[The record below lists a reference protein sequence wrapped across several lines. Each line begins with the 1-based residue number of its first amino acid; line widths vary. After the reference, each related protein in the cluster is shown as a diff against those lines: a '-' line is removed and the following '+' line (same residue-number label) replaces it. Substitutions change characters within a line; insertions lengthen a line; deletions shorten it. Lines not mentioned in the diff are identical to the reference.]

1 MVDQDTLFQDT
12 LFEDATAQASAL
24 RDGSVSSLE
33 LTTAYLDRIAALDDV
48 LRSYVT
54 VDRDGALAQAK
65 AADQRRRAGGD
76 NLPPF
81 LGVTLSIKDVED
93 VAGLPTTHS
102 CRALAGN
109 VAAADSPIVRRFREA
124 GFVIV
129 GKTNVPE
136 FCTTMTSSE
145 LNGIC
150 RNPWDLDRTPG
161 GSSGGAGAALAAGL
175 CAASHGTDGAGS
187 VRGPAAFC
195 GLVGIKPS
203 RGLIDFGSEE
213 GPAFFGTTVNGVLTR
228 SVRDTAALLDVMTGN
243 VGGPAVP
250 EQADGPL
257 RIAVTTAPPMG
268 VVEPECAQAAERVGA
283 LLSSLGHPVEAAT
296 PDWNAIM
303 AVAAGPMEVPG
314 AAGLLEPSQFDLV
327 EPRNRPMIEGL
338 AGRTVVEHARW
349 VEQVRAASRAFQEFW
364 RRYDV
369 LVSPTMGVVPPPL
382 TWAPWDQNPED
393 HMMTFAAFPSFA
405 QPFNLS
411 GQPAISLP
419 IGWSES
425 GLPIGIQ
432 LAGRLRDEATLLRL
446 SYQLESALPW
456 RDRVPSALGGL
467 SDRVQAG
474 AARPGAA

>member
-1 MVDQDTLFQDT
+1 MVDDSALFD
-12 LFEDATAQASAL
+12 DATAQAAAL
-24 RDGSVSSLE
+24 RDGRVSAVE
-33 LTTAYLDRIAALDDV
+33 LTTAMLDRIDAVDDV

-54 VDRDGALAQAK
+54 VDREGALTQAR
-65 AADQRRRAGGD
+65 AADKRLRADRKHGGD
-76 NLPPF
+76 LPPF

-102 CRALAGN
+102 CRALADHR
-109 VAAADSPIVRRFREA
+109 AAADSPIVRRFREA
-124 GFVIV
+124 GFVIL

-136 FCTTMTSSE
+136 FCTTMTTSD
-145 LNGIC
+145 LNGVC

-161 GSSGGAGAALAAGL
+161 GSSGGAAAALAAGL

-213 GPAFFGTTVNGVLTR
+213 GPAYFGTTVNGVLTR
-228 SVRDTAALLDVMTGN
+228 TVRDTAALLDVMTGN
-243 VGGPAVP
+243 RGGTEIP

-257 RIAVTTAPPMG
+257 RIAVTATPPMG
-268 VVEPECAQAAERVGA
+268 VIEPECGAAAEAVGEV
-283 LLSSLGHPVEAAT
+283 LSSLGHHVDMAT

-303 AVAAGPMEVPG
+303 AAALGPMEVPG
-314 AAGLLEPSQFDLV
+314 AAALIDPSQFDLV
-327 EPRNRPMIEGL
+327 EPRNRPMVEGL
-338 AGRTVVEHARW
+338 AALTVVEHARW
-349 VEQVRAASRAFQEFW
+349 VEQVRAAARTFLQFW
-364 RRYDV
+364 EQFDV
-369 LVSPTMGVVPPPL
+369 LVSPTAGVVAPPL
-382 TWAPWDQNPED
+382 TWAPWDQNPDE

-419 IGWSES
+419 LAWSTS

-432 LAGRLRDEATLLRL
+432 LAGRPRDEATLLRL

-456 RDRVPSALGGL
+456 SERTPLAYRRMDAI
-467 SDRVQAG
+467 
-474 AARPGAA
+474 

>member
-1 MVDQDTLFQDT
+1 MVNQET
-12 LFEDATAQASAL
+12 LFEDATAQAAAL
-24 RDGSVSSLE
+24 RAGSVSSVE

-48 LRSYVT
+48 LRAFVT
-54 VDRDGALAQAK
+54 VDRDGALAQAR
-65 AADQRRRAGGD
+65 AADERRRAGNA

-102 CRALAGN
+102 CRALAGHR
-109 VAAADSPIVRRFREA
+109 ATADSPIVRRFRDA

-136 FCTTMTSSE
+136 FCTTMTSSD

-213 GPAFFGTTVNGVLTR
+213 GPSFFGTTVNGVLTR
-228 SVRDTAALLDVMTGN
+228 SVRDAAALLDVMTGN
-243 VGGPAVP
+243 PGGPAVP

-257 RIAVTTAPPMG
+257 RIALTTAPPMG
-268 VVEPECAQAAERVGA
+268 VVEAECAEATERIGA
-283 LLSSLGHPVEAAT
+283 LLNSLGHHVETAT

-314 AAGLLEPSQFDLV
+314 AAGLLDPSQFDLV

-338 AGRTVVEHARW
+338 ASRTVVEHARW
-349 VEQVRAASRAFQEFW
+349 VEQVRAAARQFLEFW
-364 RRYDV
+364 TRYDV
-369 LVSPTMGVVPPPL
+369 LVSPAMGVVPPPL
-382 TWAPWDQNPED
+382 TWAPWDQTPED

-419 IGWSES
+419 LAWSEA

-432 LAGRLRDEATLLRL
+432 LAGRQRDEATLLRL
-446 SYQLESALPW
+446 SYQLEAALPW
-456 RDRVPSALGGL
+456 RDRTPLALSSL
-467 SDRVQAG
+467 TDRVDAG
-474 AARPGAA
+474 

>member
-1 MVDQDTLFQDT
+1 MVDQAA
-12 LFEDATAQASAL
+12 LFEDATAQAAAL
-24 RDGSVSSLE
+24 REGRVSSVE
-33 LTTAYLDRIAALDDV
+33 LTTAVLDRIDEIDDV

-54 VDRDGALAQAK
+54 VDREGALAQAR
-65 AADQRRRAGGD
+65 AADDLRRAD
-76 NLPPF
+76 SRNSDDLPPF
-81 LGVTLSIKDVED
+81 LGVTFSIKDVED

-102 CRALAGN
+102 CRALADHR
-109 VAAADSPIVRRFREA
+109 AAADSPIVQRFRDA
-124 GFVIV
+124 GFVLV

-136 FCTTMTSSE
+136 FCTTMTSSD

-161 GSSGGAGAALAAGL
+161 GSSGGAAAALAAGL

-203 RGLIDFGSEE
+203 RGLIDFGTEE
-213 GPAFFGTTVNGVLTR
+213 GPAYFGTTVNGVLTR
-228 SVRDTAALLDVMTGN
+228 TVRDTAALLDVMTGSL
-243 VGGPAVP
+243 GGLDVP

-257 RIAVTTAPPMG
+257 RIAVTTTPPMG
-268 VVEPECAQAAERVGA
+268 VIQRETGAAAEQVGA
-283 LLSSLGHPVEAAT
+283 VLSSLGHHVEAAT

-303 AVAAGPMEVPG
+303 AAAVGPMEVPG
-314 AAGLLEPSQFDLV
+314 AAGLVDPSQFHLV

-338 AGRTVVEHARW
+338 AALTVVEHARW
-349 VEQVRAASRAFQEFW
+349 VEQVRAAARTFLQFW
-364 RRYDV
+364 TRGAGYDV
-369 LVSPTMGVVPPPL
+369 LVSPTAGVVPPPL

-419 IGWSES
+419 LTWSEA

-432 LAGRLRDEATLLRL
+432 LAGRPRAEATLLRL
-446 SYQLESALPW
+446 SYQLETALPW
-456 RDRVPSALGGL
+456 RERTPPAFSATADRVGG
-467 SDRVQAG
+467 
-474 AARPGAA
+474 